1 MPEHFSVSEPPAPSA
16 IEVTERQAAIAAERQ
31 LACAELATECT
42 ETLNETPEGRLQ
54 LVCAEEGLSLEA
66 VEPAVLLENRLLASG
81 FRNPLPMAPPMRER
95 CVDILRA
102 TLTAAPLPPAEVSAE
117 EAEREAALVVE
128 TEGAAVAAE
137 VVAAES
143 AEVRAITVAEAA
155 EAAEIRTNTV
165 AEAAERDAVETSA
178 AAVENLIKTQVS
190 AGNID
195 HYEAETAR
203 LLEAAYEGVK
213 I

>member
-1 MPEHFSVSEPPAPSA
+1 MPEHFSASEPLAPSA
-16 IEVTERQAAIAAERQ
+16 TEVAERQAEIAAERQ
-31 LACAELATECT
+31 LACAELASECT
-42 ETLNETPEGRLQ
+42 ETLNETPAGRLQ
-54 LVCAEEGLSLEA
+54 LVCAEEGLSLDG
-66 VEPAVLLENRLLASG
+66 VEPTDLLGNRDLQLVFG
-81 FRNPLPMAPPMRER
+81 RPLPMPLPVRVR

-102 TLTAAPLPPAEVSAE
+102 TLAEAPVPPAEVSAE

-143 AEVRAITVAEAA
+143 AEVRA
-155 EAAEIRTNTV
+155 NTV